1 MAGEMKRFVV
11 GWALIGIFGCAAMAP
26 WRASAAGTDPMD
38 WPNWRGPQQNRISTE
53 KGLVDHWDPK
63 GGPGSNVLWTSEALA
78 GRSSPI
84 TLRGKLYT
92 IVRDKP
98 GTADEGEKVICADAA
113 TGKPIWEHRSN
124 VSLTEVPPERVGW
137 SNVVA
142 DPETGRVYYQGV
154 SGYFCCLE
162 GDSGKVVWDRNL
174 AEQFGTISTFGGRT
188 NTPVVFE
195 DTVLISA
202 VLVDWG
208 DADKWGGFAKPAHRF
223 MCFDKATG
231 ELRWINGTSI
241 SPYDTNYGTPTLA
254 VLNGQQALVFESG
267 DGGVWALQPRTGQPI
282 WHLIF
287 SRAGANISP
296 LVTADGKVYVGHA
309 KENTVGTSMGTVAA
323 LDGTMTGD
331 LKGKELWRKDG
342 VMAGLSSP
350 LLIGD
355 RLYQLDDG
363 AKLYIFDA
371 KTGDEIARK
380 ALGTFIFGTP
390 LYADGKFYLCTNSSQ
405 SYILK
410 PSDDGV
416 KVVQKIRLD
425 EDAKECNGSPMVSH
439 GRLYIPTGKYMY
451 CVGEEGKKPEAD
463 PLPKMPEESAASQDQ
478 APALAQVVP
487 FDVILRP
494 GDKQAYKVRVFNKRG
509 QLLSTAAAKDV
520 KFAVDGPGTIDADG
534 TYHAPA
540 DKEHQCAL
548 VTCQIGDLKG
558 SARVRVVPPLPWK
571 WDFNAEKD
579 VPLTWVG
586 GRVRYMLKD
595 LDGEKILAKKDLL
608 PTPRDPKNKLGT
620 RSTLFMGQSDLANY
634 TIQGDVM
641 LNGTVFELPDVGL
654 VNSGYEMIL
663 RSRDKKL
670 RAESWTSH
678 DVRSSSVVPFE
689 PKPSQ
694 WYTLKLKVVPE
705 KDIAHVMGK
714 IWERG
719 QPEPDKWT
727 VDFVDHSPNL
737 HGSPGLFGKSEDAEI
752 YLDNISVTPN

>member
-1 MAGEMKRFVV
+1 
-11 GWALIGIFGCAAMAP
+11 
-26 WRASAAGTDPMD
+26 
-38 WPNWRGPQQNRISTE
+38 
-53 KGLVDHWDPK
+53 
-63 GGPGSNVLWTSEALA
+63 
-78 GRSSPI
+78 
-84 TLRGKLYT
+84 
-92 IVRDKP
+92 
-98 GTADEGEKVICADAA
+98 
-113 TGKPIWEHRSN
+113 
-124 VSLTEVPPERVGW
+124 
-137 SNVVA
+137 
-142 DPETGRVYYQGV
+142 
-154 SGYFCCLE
+154 
-162 GDSGKVVWDRNL
+162 
-174 AEQFGTISTFGGRT
+174 
-188 NTPVVFE
+188 
-195 DTVLISA
+195 
-202 VLVDWG
+202 
-208 DADKWGGFAKPAHRF
+208 
-223 MCFDKATG
+223 
-231 ELRWINGTSI
+231 
-241 SPYDTNYGTPTLA
+241 
-254 VLNGQQALVFESG
+254 
-267 DGGVWALQPRTGQPI
+267 
-282 WHLIF
+282 
-287 SRAGANISP
+287 
-296 LVTADGKVYVGHA
+296 
-309 KENTVGTSMGTVAA
+309 MGTVAA
-323 LDGTMTGD
+323 LDGNMTGD

-371 KTGDEIARK
+371 KTGTEVARK

-390 LYADGKFYLCTNSSQ
+390 LYADGKIYLCTNSSQ
-405 SYILK
+405 SYILQ
-410 PSDDGV
+410 PSEDGV
-416 KVVQKIRLD
+416 KVVEKIRLD
-425 EDAKECNGSPMVSH
+425 EEAKECNGSPMVSH
-439 GRLYIPTGKYMY
+439 GRIYIPTGKYLY

-463 PLPKMPEESAASQDQ
+463 PLPEMPKESPVTEDSK
-478 APALAQVVP
+478 PALLQVVP

-509 QLLSTAAAKDV
+509 QLLSTAAASDV
-520 KFAVDGPGTIDADG
+520 KFAVDGSGTIDADG
-534 TYHAPA
+534 TYHAAA

-548 VTCQIGDLKG
+548 VTCQVGDLKG

-571 WDFNAEKD
+571 WDFNADKD

-595 LDGEKILAKKDLL
+595 ANGEKILAKKDLL

-634 TIQGDVM
+634 TIQGDVL

-689 PKPSQ
+689 PKPET
-694 WYTLKLKVVPE
+694 WYTMKLKVTPE
-705 KDIAHVMGK
+705 KDTAHVMGK
-714 IWERG
+714 LWERG
-719 QPEPDKWT
+719 NPEPEKWM